1 MGDNYQF
8 LPSSPLAHES
18 RHEVKSKDQLVRGRL
33 YYPTPNPS
41 STTGRSSSPVTE
53 LKAYEANIRPK
64 KTVSFVQE
72 QSSFSNAD
80 NKMDENESKEINTVA
95 INRDFNILNP
105 DEKVLRVPLLRG
117 KDKLFVGR
125 SSRSCDFF
133 LPASDRKISRVHILV
148 DYAEADAI
156 QLRCIG
162 YNGFGLRIPRV
173 CSVYASNEPNAY
185 VLKESSDPVF
195 TLNDFKNAGLQ
206 TTPRTIKLEDGHTEF
221 MVNRHECVT
230 LPRVSNI
237 LIDIR
242 GHLVLLNPLDENEEL
257 TDEEDITLTKT
268 NGIGSYQKNDTP
280 IRLIGSDIP
289 ETPHKSEYKVTSEEP
304 TPTKPLHMINP
315 EQRRGF
321 TIYNDTKATVE
332 NDDKTD
338 TKQDNVI
345 TMHEYSA
352 DKENESMAAPIPST
366 FTRSSTP
373 LDDKSNTYA
382 NFDMP
387 GRRAKSE
394 EPQKSNRKR
403 RKAAKQNFVIDQ
415 NCIKDIPNI
424 PEINHI
430 LVNHLAFSR
439 LSSTPVSNLNGISAV
454 TSKLRLDQIRV
465 VLHNLKS
472 VGVIY
477 REGTD
482 AAGEPLE
489 EEYYYMPEND
499 DDPKRPSLVAHIKGH
514 GGLRS
519 CRRTHKQYYW
529 KKPAPIKR

>member
-1 MGDNYQF
+1 MGDHYQF

-18 RHEVKSKDQLVRGRL
+18 RHEMKSKDQSVRGRL

-41 STTGRSSSPVTE
+41 STAGRSSSPIAE
-53 LKAYEANIRPK
+53 SKAYEANIRPK
-64 KTVSFVQE
+64 KTVSFIQE
-72 QSSFSNAD
+72 EINLSAGD
-80 NKMDENESKEINTVA
+80 NKMDENDDKAINTVA
-95 INRDFNILNP
+95 MNSDFNILNP
-105 DEKVLRVPLLRG
+105 DEKVLRVPLLTG
-117 KDKLFVGR
+117 KHKLFVGR

-133 LPASDRKISRVHILV
+133 LPASNKKISRVHILV
-148 DYAEADAI
+148 DYAEDDTI

-173 CSVYASNEPNAY
+173 CSVYASNEPNVY
-185 VLKESSDPVF
+185 VLKESNEPVF
-195 TLNDFKNAGLQ
+195 TLNDFRSAGLQ
-206 TTPRTIKLEDGHTEF
+206 ATPRTIKLEDGHTEF
-221 MVNRHECVT
+221 MVNRHECVI
-230 LPRVSNI
+230 LPRVNNI
-237 LIDIR
+237 LIDLR

-257 TDEEDITLTKT
+257 TDEEDIRLTKS
-268 NGIGSYQKNDTP
+268 NVGESCQENDTP
-280 IRLIGSDIP
+280 VRLVGSDIP
-289 ETPHKSEYKVTSEEP
+289 KTPHKSEYKVTSEEP
-304 TPTKPLHMINP
+304 TPTKPMQIINTG
-315 EQRRGF
+315 QRRGF
-321 TIYNDTKATVE
+321 TIYNDTKTTTE
-332 NDDKTD
+332 SDDKTD
-338 TKQDNVI
+338 IRHINERN
-345 TMHEYSA
+345 MHGVSA
-352 DKENESMAAPIPST
+352 DKENEVLAAPLPNT
-366 FTRSSTP
+366 FARSSTP
-373 LDDKSNTYA
+373 LDDTSNTYA

-394 EPQKSNRKR
+394 EPQKSVRKR

-415 NCIKDIPNI
+415 DCIKDIPNI

-439 LSSTPVSNLNGISAV
+439 LSSTPVSYLNGISAV

-499 DDPKRPSLVAHIKGH
+499 DDPQRPSLVAHIKGH